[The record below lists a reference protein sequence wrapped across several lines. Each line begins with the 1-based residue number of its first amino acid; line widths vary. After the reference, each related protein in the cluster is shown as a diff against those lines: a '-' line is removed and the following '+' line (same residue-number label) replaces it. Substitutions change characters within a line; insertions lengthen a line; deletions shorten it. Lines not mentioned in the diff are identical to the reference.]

1 MHIYIAKDSKIVI
14 LSSFAY
20 TYLLDLRTHHLSLV
34 TALLYLR
41 ITIINGNHVRIRCI
55 SYLEIKK
62 RAGKHLTILKTAVR
76 NQSLISK
83 I

>member
-41 ITIINGNHVRIRCI
+41 ITIINGNHVRII
-55 SYLEIKK
+55 S
-62 RAGKHLTILKTAVR
+62 VC
-76 NQSLISK
+76 K
-83 I
+83 IRSIWTPQKDE